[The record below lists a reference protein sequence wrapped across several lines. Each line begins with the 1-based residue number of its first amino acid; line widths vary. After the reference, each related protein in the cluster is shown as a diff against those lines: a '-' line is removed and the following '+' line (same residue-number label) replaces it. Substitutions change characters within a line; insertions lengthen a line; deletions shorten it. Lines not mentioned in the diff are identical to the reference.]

1 MTHYRLAIFDFDGT
15 LADSLP
21 WFRASFQD
29 MITRFDLAPVRDDEV
44 EGLRGMS
51 AREIMARLNVS
62 MWQLPAIVSDMRKR
76 KLAAASETSLFAG
89 IPAMLSD
96 LQRLG
101 IKTAIVSSDS
111 EASVR
116 QVLGPATS
124 LITSFDCGA
133 AIFGKHW
140 KFRRVARRLGTE
152 PADTI
157 CIGDEIRDIEAAK
170 AADMDSGAVAWGYAL
185 PTALQAAGPTHLFNS
200 IEEMM
205 QRLTLTTY
213 CVAECPLDSSANY
226 LVIPRGHRTRCSW
239 PFKLRTSTN
248 SATFQ
253 PIGSIG
259 YSSTLRASYN
269 NVTCGVKFV
278 LASRLNPLRVIA
290 APSICRNDCSLC
302 NPFSPI
308 RTNGR
313 LPSRPRKLA
322 VRSNETSNGSVR
334 TSMAASHAAQS
345 WPSGNP
351 LRANSEMCSRS
362 GAMSLPSK

>member
-124 LITSFDCGA
+124 LITRFDCGA
-133 AIFGKHW
+133 AMFGKHW
-140 KFRRVARRLGTE
+140 KFRRVARRLGNE
-152 PADTI
+152 ASRYDLHRR
-157 CIGDEIRDIEAAK
+157 RDPRHRGGQ
-170 AADMDSGAVAWGYAL
+170 SRRHGFGR
-185 PTALQAAGPTHLFNS
+185 G
-200 IEEMM
+200 
-205 QRLTLTTY
+205 RL
-213 CVAECPLDSSANY
+213 
-226 LVIPRGHRTRCSW
+226 G
-239 PFKLRTSTN
+239 LRTSDRAAGGGTDASVQFDRGDDAAAHFDDIMRRGM
-248 SATFQ
+248 SA
-253 PIGSIG
+253 G
-259 YSSTLRASYN
+259 
-269 NVTCGVKFV
+269 
-278 LASRLNPLRVIA
+278 
-290 APSICRNDCSLC
+290 
-302 NPFSPI
+302 
-308 RTNGR
+308 
-313 LPSRPRKLA
+313 
-322 VRSNETSNGSVR
+322 
-334 TSMAASHAAQS
+334 
-345 WPSGNP
+345 
-351 LRANSEMCSRS
+351 
-362 GAMSLPSK
+362 